1 MTILRIALP
10 TPLRRLFD
18 YLPPV
23 AGLDCTPQTGVRIRV
38 PFGRREL
45 IGILIEIAEDS
56 ELPVSRL
63 KPALDILDQTP
74 PLPPHLLELACWAA
88 DYYQHPIG
96 DTLHQALPVLL
107 RKGASDQP
115 APTTLWRT
123 ADGITL
129 DAIAPRA
136 KKQRA
141 LLQLLLDHPAGL
153 DMETLRAA
161 GYTSTQ
167 LKQLGDKGLMHPF
180 ESSGQQAPSA
190 MAPSDATALLR
201 QPILPLN
208 DEQQQALAAIVQTNG
223 FNPVLLQG
231 ITGSGKT
238 EVYLQAI
245 ERVLHSGRQALVLV
259 PEIGLTPQTV
269 SRFRSRFGVPVQVL
283 HSNMTDRQRLEAWL
297 QARSGQARVVIGTR
311 SALFT
316 PLQVPGIIIVDEE
329 HDTSFK
335 QQDGFRYSARDLAVM
350 RARAENI
357 PLVLGTATPSLE
369 TLHNAL
375 NGRYRHARLTQRAG
389 NARPPGFELY
399 DIRQQPLNSGLSE
412 EVAARIG
419 GELRQGNQVLLFLN
433 RRGFSPALM
442 CHQCGAVI
450 ECDRC
455 DARMTLHRTPPHLH
469 CHHCD
474 HQRPIPS
481 RCPACHNTGFKPQG
495 AGTERTEAALQQ
507 LFPDTEVIRVD
518 RDSTQRRNA
527 MQDIMDRVHDGRP
540 CILVGTQMLAKG
552 HHFPAVTLV
561 VILDADAGLFSADF
575 RGMERTAQL
584 ILQVA
589 GRAGRAERPGQVL
602 MQTHHADHP
611 TLMQLVSEGYEAFAT
626 TELALRHN
634 LGLPPFMHHALLRAE
649 ANRRGRAEAFL
660 STLCSQLESGEL
672 LPPGVHWLGPF
683 PATME
688 KRAGFFRAQLLLQS
702 YDRRAL
708 QQLLSALTPLLE
720 QSPLARQV
728 RWSLDVDPVD
738 SH

>member
-18 YLPPV
+18 YLPP
-23 AGLDCTPQTGVRIRV
+23 ASGLESIPAIGVRIRV

-45 IGILIEIAEDS
+45 TGVLIEVAQTS
-56 ELPVSRL
+56 EFPLTKL
-63 KPALDILDQTP
+63 KPALEILDQTP

-88 DYYQHPIG
+88 DYYQHPVG
-96 DTLHQALPVLL
+96 DALHQALPVLL
-107 RKGASDQP
+107 RKGESDQP
-115 APTTLWRT
+115 SPQLRWHAAP
-123 ADGITL
+123 GISS
-129 DAIAPRA
+129 DAVAPRA

-141 LLQLLLDHPAGL
+141 LLEWLLQHPEGL
-153 DMETLRAA
+153 DNPTIRSAGYSSAQQKLLSDRGLIEERAA
-161 GYTSTQ
+161 VASETI
-167 LKQLGDKGLMHPF
+167 
-180 ESSGQQAPSA
+180 
-190 MAPSDATALLR
+190 ATPAQTELLR
-201 QPILPLN
+201 QPLLPLN
-208 DEQQQALAAIVQTNG
+208 AEQQQALEAIFERDG

-245 ERVLHSGRQALVLV
+245 ERVLHQGGQALVLV

-269 SRFRSRFGVPVQVL
+269 SRFRSRFKVEVQVL
-283 HSNMTDRQRLEAWL
+283 HSNMTDRQRLDAWL

-316 PLQVPGIIIVDEE
+316 PLKTPGIIIVDEE

-369 TLHNAL
+369 TLHNAQS
-375 NGRYRHARLTQRAG
+375 GRYRHVRLNQRAG

-399 DIRQQPLNSGLSE
+399 DIRQQPLNSGLSD
-412 EVAARIG
+412 EVVRRIG
-419 GELRQGNQVLLFLN
+419 IELQQGNQVLLFLN

-442 CHQCGAVI
+442 CHQCGTVI

-474 HQRPIPS
+474 HQRPIPH
-481 RCPACHNTGFKPQG
+481 RCPSCHTSDFKPQG
-495 AGTERTEAALQQ
+495 AGTERTEGVLQQ
-507 LFPDTEVIRVD
+507 LFPDTDVIRVD

-527 MQDIMDRVHDGRP
+527 MQDIMERVHDGRP

-611 TLMQLVSEGYEAFAT
+611 TLIQLVNQGYEAFAT
-626 TELALRHN
+626 AELKLRQN
-634 LGLPPFMHHALLRAE
+634 SGLPPFIYHALLRAE

-660 STLCSQLESGEL
+660 STLCSALASGEL
-672 LPPGVHWLGPF
+672 NLPGVSWLGPF

-702 YDRRAL
+702 HDRRAL
-708 QQLLSALTPLLE
+708 QQLLSSITPLLE

-738 SH
+738 NH

>member
-18 YLPPV
+18 YLPPTS
-23 AGLDCTPQTGVRIRV
+23 GLDATPCIGVRVRV
-38 PFGRREL
+38 SFGRREL
-45 IGILIEIAEDS
+45 TGILIEVAQTSD
-56 ELPVSRL
+56 LPPAKL
-63 KPALDILDQTP
+63 KPVLEILDQTP
-74 PLPPHLLELACWAA
+74 PLPLHLLELACWAA

-96 DTLHQALPVLL
+96 DALHQALPVLL
-107 RKGASDQP
+107 RKGESDQP
-115 APTTLWRT
+115 SPQLRWHVVAGTV
-123 ADGITL
+123 AED
-129 DAIAPRA
+129 IAPRA
-136 KKQRA
+136 RKQRA
-141 LLQLLLDHPAGL
+141 LLELLLEHPEGL
-153 DMETLRAA
+153 DSQTIRSA
-161 GYTSTQ
+161 GYSSAQQKPLT
-167 LKQLGDKGLMHPF
+167 DKGLIEQREAHP
-180 ESSGQQAPSA
+180 
-190 MAPSDATALLR
+190 DATPPATDGTTLLR
-201 QPILPLN
+201 QPVLPLN
-208 DEQQQALAAIVQTNG
+208 DEQQQALDTIFHQEG

-245 ERVLHSGRQALVLV
+245 ERILRNGSQALVLV

-269 SRFRSRFGVPVQVL
+269 SRFRSRFGVDVQVL
-283 HSNMTDRQRLEAWL
+283 HSNMTDRQRLDAWL

-316 PLQVPGIIIVDEE
+316 PLQSPGIIIVDEE

-350 RARAENI
+350 RARAENV

-369 TLHNAL
+369 SLHNAHT
-375 NGRYRHARLTQRAG
+375 GRYRHVRLTTRAG
-389 NARPPGFELY
+389 NARPPRFELY
-399 DIRQQPLNSGLSE
+399 DIRQQPLNSGLSD
-412 EVAARIG
+412 EVLRRIG
-419 GELRQGNQVLLFLN
+419 TELHQGNQVLLFLN

-442 CHQCGAVI
+442 CHQCGTVI

-474 HQRPIPS
+474 HQRPVPS
-481 RCPACHNTGFKPQG
+481 RCPSCHTTDFKPQG
-495 AGTERTEAALQQ
+495 AGTERTEAVLQQ
-507 LFPDTEVIRVD
+507 LFPDTDVIRVD

-527 MQDIMDRVHDGRP
+527 MQDIMERVHDGRP

-561 VILDADAGLFSADF
+561 GILDADAGLFSADF

-611 TLMQLVSEGYEAFAT
+611 TLTQLVSQGYEAFAT
-626 TELALRHN
+626 AELALRRSS
-634 LGLPPFMHHALLRAE
+634 GLPPFIYHALLRAE

-660 STLCSQLESGEL
+660 STLCTELASSGL
-672 LPPGVHWLGPF
+672 NLPGVEWLGPF
-683 PATME
+683 PAAME

-702 YDRRAL
+702 QDRRAL
-708 QQLLSALTPLLE
+708 QQVLSIITPMLE

>member
-1 MTILRIALP
+1 MTIFRIALP

-18 YLPPV
+18 YLPPS
-23 AGLDCTPQTGVRIRV
+23 GETQTAPAIGVRVRV

-45 IGILIEIAEDS
+45 TGILIELTETSDVPLAK
-56 ELPVSRL
+56 L
-63 KPALDILDQTP
+63 KPALEVLDQAP

-96 DTLHQALPVLL
+96 DALHQAMPVLL
-107 RKGASDQP
+107 RKGESDQP
-115 APTTLWRT
+115 SAQLRWHAAPG
-123 ADGITL
+123 ACA

-141 LLQLLLDHPAGL
+141 LFELLLEHPEGL
-153 DMETLRAA
+153 ETQALRSA
-161 GYTSTQ
+161 GYSSAQ
-167 LKQLGDKGLMHPF
+167 QKLLSDKGLI
-180 ESSGQQAPSA
+180 EEREASVSSATPAPGE
-190 MAPSDATALLR
+190 TELLR
-201 QPILPLN
+201 QPVLPLN
-208 DEQQQALAAIVQTNG
+208 GEQQQALEAIFQREG

-245 ERVLHSGRQALVLV
+245 ERILHAGAQALVLV

-269 SRFRSRFGVPVQVL
+269 SRFRSRFKVEVQVL
-283 HSNMTDRQRLEAWL
+283 HSNMTDRQRLDAWL

-316 PLQVPGIIIVDEE
+316 PLQTPGIIIVDEE
-329 HDTSFK
+329 HDISFK

-350 RARAENI
+350 RARAEKV

-369 TLHNAL
+369 SLHNAQS
-375 NGRYRHARLTQRAG
+375 GRYRHVRLNQRAG
-389 NARPPGFELY
+389 NARPPTFELY

-412 EVAARIG
+412 EVIRRIG
-419 GELRQGNQVLLFLN
+419 IELHQGNQVLLFLN

-442 CHQCGAVI
+442 CHQCGTVI

-474 HQRPIPS
+474 HQRPIPH
-481 RCPACHNTGFKPQG
+481 RCPSCHSSDFKPQG
-495 AGTERTEAALQQ
+495 AGTERTEGVLQQ
-507 LFPDTEVIRVD
+507 LFPDTDVIRVD
-518 RDSTQRRNA
+518 RDSTQRRHA

-611 TLMQLVSEGYEAFAT
+611 TLTQLVSLGYEAFAT
-626 TELALRHN
+626 AELALRRES
-634 LGLPPFMHHALLRAE
+634 GLPPYIYHALLRAE
-649 ANRRGRAEAFL
+649 ANYRGRAEAFL
-660 STLCSQLESGEL
+660 STLCSALASDEL
-672 LPPGVHWLGPF
+672 HLPGVNWLGPF
-683 PATME
+683 PAAME

-702 YDRRAL
+702 HDRRAL
-708 QQLLSALTPLLE
+708 QQVLSTMTPILE

-728 RWSLDVDPVD
+728 RWSLDVDPAD

>member
-1 MTILRIALP
+1 MTIFRIALP

-18 YLPPV
+18 YLPPT
-23 AGLDCTPQTGVRIRV
+23 AEAQKAPAIGVRVRV
-38 PFGRREL
+38 SFGRREL
-45 IGILIEIAEDS
+45 TGVLIELADTS
-56 ELPVSRL
+56 DVPQAKL
-63 KPALDILDQTP
+63 KPALEVLDQTP

-96 DTLHQALPVLL
+96 DALHQALPVLL
-107 RKGASDQP
+107 RKGESDQP
-115 APTTLWRT
+115 SLQQRWHAVP
-123 ADGITL
+123 DITV

-141 LLQLLLDHPAGL
+141 LLELLLQHPEGL
-153 DMETLRAA
+153 DNAALRSA
-161 GYTSTQ
+161 GYSSAQ
-167 LKQLGDKGLMHPF
+167 QKPLSDKGLIEQREVSPDNTTTP
-180 ESSGQQAPSA
+180 AK
-190 MAPSDATALLR
+190 TALLC
-201 QPILPLN
+201 QPVLPLN
-208 DEQQQALAAIVQTNG
+208 DEQQQALDTIFAREG

-245 ERVLHSGRQALVLV
+245 ERILHAGAQALVLV

-269 SRFRSRFGVPVQVL
+269 SRFRSRFAVEVEVL
-283 HSNMTDRQRLEAWL
+283 HSNMTDRQRLDAWL
-297 QARSGQARVVIGTR
+297 RARSGQARVIIGTR

-316 PLQVPGIIIVDEE
+316 PLQTPGIIIVDEE
-329 HDTSFK
+329 HDISFK

-350 RARAENI
+350 RARAENV

-369 TLHNAL
+369 SLHNAQS
-375 NGRYRHARLTQRAG
+375 GRYRHVRLNQRAG
-389 NARPPGFELY
+389 NASPPRFELY

-412 EVAARIG
+412 EVIRRIG
-419 GELRQGNQVLLFLN
+419 IELQQGNQVLLFLN

-442 CHQCGAVI
+442 CHQCGTVI

-474 HQRPIPS
+474 HQRPIPH
-481 RCPACHNTGFKPQG
+481 RCPSCHSSDFKPQG
-495 AGTERTEAALQQ
+495 AGTERTEGVLQQ
-507 LFPDTEVIRVD
+507 LFPDTDVIRVD

-611 TLMQLVSEGYEAFAT
+611 TLTQLVSQGYEAFAMA
-626 TELALRHN
+626 ELAMRRDS
-634 LGLPPFMHHALLRAE
+634 GLPPFIYHALLRAE
-649 ANRRGRAEAFL
+649 ANYRGRAEAFL
-660 STLCSQLESGEL
+660 STLCSALASDGL
-672 LPPGVHWLGPF
+672 SLPGVSWLGPF
-683 PATME
+683 PAAME

-702 YDRRAL
+702 HDRRAL
-708 QQLLSALTPLLE
+708 QQVLSSITPILE

-728 RWSLDVDPVD
+728 RWSLDVDPAD

>member
-18 YLPPV
+18 YLPP
-23 AGLDCTPQTGVRIRV
+23 ASGLETTPAIGVRIRV

-45 IGILIEIAEDS
+45 TGVLIEVAQTS
-56 ELPVSRL
+56 EFPLAKL
-63 KPALDILDQTP
+63 KPALEILDQTP
-74 PLPPHLLELACWAA
+74 PLPRHLLELACWAA
-88 DYYQHPIG
+88 DYYQHPVG
-96 DTLHQALPVLL
+96 DALHQALPVLL
-107 RKGASDQP
+107 RKGESDQP
-115 APTTLWRT
+115 SPQLRWHAAP
-123 ADGITL
+123 GISS

-141 LLQLLLDHPAGL
+141 LLELLLQHPEGL
-153 DMETLRAA
+153 DNPAIRSA
-161 GYTSTQ
+161 GYSSAQ
-167 LKQLGDKGLMHPF
+167 QKLLSDKGLI
-180 ESSGQQAPSA
+180 EERETDSGEVPAPPA
-190 MAPSDATALLR
+190 DTALLR
-201 QPILPLN
+201 QPVLPLN
-208 DEQQQALAAIVQTNG
+208 AEQQQALEAVFERDG

-245 ERVLHSGRQALVLV
+245 ERILQQGAQALVLV

-269 SRFRSRFGVPVQVL
+269 SRFRSRFAVEVQVL
-283 HSNMTDRQRLEAWL
+283 HSNMTDRQRLDAWL
-297 QARSGQARVVIGTR
+297 QVRSGQARVVIGTR

-316 PLQVPGIIIVDEE
+316 PLKTPGIIIVDEE

-350 RARAENI
+350 RARAEQI
-357 PLVLGTATPSLE
+357 PVVLGTATPSLE
-369 TLHNAL
+369 TLHNARS
-375 NGRYRHARLTQRAG
+375 GRYRHVRLNERAG

-399 DIRQQPLNSGLSE
+399 DIRQQPLNSGLSD
-412 EVAARIG
+412 EVVRRIG
-419 GELRQGNQVLLFLN
+419 IELQQGNQVLLFLN

-442 CHQCGAVI
+442 CHQCGTLI

-474 HQRPIPS
+474 HQRPIPH
-481 RCPACHNTGFKPQG
+481 RCPSCHRSDFKPQG
-495 AGTERTEAALQQ
+495 AGTERTEGALQQ
-507 LFPDTEVIRVD
+507 LFPDTDVIRVD

-527 MQDIMDRVHDGRP
+527 MQDIMERVHDGRP

-611 TLMQLVSEGYEAFAT
+611 TLMQLVNQGYEAFAT
-626 TELALRHN
+626 AELKLRHN
-634 LGLPPFMHHALLRAE
+634 SGLPPFMHHALLRAE

-660 STLCSQLESGEL
+660 STLCGVLASGEL
-672 LPPGVHWLGPF
+672 NLPGVGWLGPF

-702 YDRRAL
+702 HDRRAL
-708 QQLLSALTPLLE
+708 QQLLSSITPLLE

-738 SH
+738 NH

>member
-1 MTILRIALP
+1 MTILRLALP

-18 YLPPV
+18 YLPP
-23 AGLDCTPQTGVRIRV
+23 ASGLDGIPAIGVRIRV

-45 IGILIEIAEDS
+45 TGVLIEVAQSS
-56 ELPVSRL
+56 EFPLAKL
-63 KPALDILDQTP
+63 KPALEILDQTP
-74 PLPPHLLELACWAA
+74 PLPLHLLELACWAA
-88 DYYQHPIG
+88 DYYQHPVG
-96 DTLHQALPVLL
+96 DALHQALPVLL
-107 RKGASDQP
+107 RKGESDQP
-115 APTTLWRT
+115 SPLLRWHATP
-123 ADGITL
+123 GVSS
-129 DAIAPRA
+129 DAVAPRA

-141 LLQLLLDHPAGL
+141 LLELLLQHPEGL
-153 DMETLRAA
+153 DNSSIRNA
-161 GYTSTQ
+161 GYSSAQ
-167 LKQLGDKGLMHPF
+167 QKLLSDRGLI
-180 ESSGQQAPSA
+180 EERQAVA
-190 MAPSDATALLR
+190 MQVPETPADTELLR
-201 QPILPLN
+201 QPVLPLN
-208 DEQQQALAAIVQTNG
+208 AEQQQALDAVFERDG

-245 ERVLHSGRQALVLV
+245 ERILHQGAQALILV

-269 SRFRSRFGVPVQVL
+269 SRFRSRFAVEVQVL
-283 HSNMTDRQRLEAWL
+283 HSNMTDRQRLDAWL

-316 PLQVPGIIIVDEE
+316 PLKTPGIIIVDEE

-369 TLHNAL
+369 TLHNAHS
-375 NGRYRHARLTQRAG
+375 GRYRHVRLNERAG
-389 NARPPGFELY
+389 NARPPKFELY
-399 DIRQQPLNSGLSE
+399 DIRQQPLNSGLSD
-412 EVAARIG
+412 EVIRRIG
-419 GELRQGNQVLLFLN
+419 IELHQGNQVLLFLN

-442 CHQCGAVI
+442 CHQCGTLI

-474 HQRPIPS
+474 HQRPIPH
-481 RCPACHNTGFKPQG
+481 RCPSCHTSDFKPQG
-495 AGTERTEAALQQ
+495 AGTERTEGVLQQ
-507 LFPDTEVIRVD
+507 LFPDTDVIRVD

-527 MQDIMDRVHDGRP
+527 MQDIMERVHDGRP

-589 GRAGRAERPGQVL
+589 GRAGRAERPGQVF

-611 TLMQLVSEGYEAFAT
+611 TLIQLVNQGYEAFAT
-626 TELALRHN
+626 AELNLRQN
-634 LGLPPFMHHALLRAE
+634 SGLPPFIYHALLRAE

-660 STLCSQLESGEL
+660 STLCSALASGEL
-672 LPPGVHWLGPF
+672 NLPGVSWLGPF
-683 PATME
+683 PASME

-702 YDRRAL
+702 HDRRAL
-708 QQLLSALTPLLE
+708 QQLLSSITPLLE

-738 SH
+738 NH